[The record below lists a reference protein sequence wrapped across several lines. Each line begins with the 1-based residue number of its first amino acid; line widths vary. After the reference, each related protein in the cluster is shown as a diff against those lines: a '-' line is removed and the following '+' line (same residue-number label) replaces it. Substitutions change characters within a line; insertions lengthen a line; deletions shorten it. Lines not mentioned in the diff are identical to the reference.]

1 MEVYDLVYLF
11 NFIVCIVIIN
21 VIRNLSFFIFIGN
34 YEIIINENYFVG
46 DVILIVIVR
55 DVDFVCISVSS
66 VFFDK

>member
-1 MEVYDLVYLF
+1 MEVCGLVYLF

-55 DVDFVCISVSS
+55 DVDFVCILVLS
-66 VFFDK
+66 VFFNK

>member
-46 DVILIVIVR
+46 DVIFIVIVR
-55 DVDFVCISVSS
+55 DVDFVCILVLS
-66 VFFDK
+66 VFFNK

>member
-55 DVDFVCISVSS
+55 DVDFVCILVLS
-66 VFFDK
+66 VFFNK

>member
-11 NFIVCIVIIN
+11 NFIVCIIIIN

-55 DVDFVCISVSS
+55 DVDFVCILVSS
-66 VFFDK
+66 VFFNK

>member
-11 NFIVCIVIIN
+11 NFIVCIIIIN

-55 DVDFVCISVSS
+55 DVDFVCILVLS
-66 VFFDK
+66 VFFNK